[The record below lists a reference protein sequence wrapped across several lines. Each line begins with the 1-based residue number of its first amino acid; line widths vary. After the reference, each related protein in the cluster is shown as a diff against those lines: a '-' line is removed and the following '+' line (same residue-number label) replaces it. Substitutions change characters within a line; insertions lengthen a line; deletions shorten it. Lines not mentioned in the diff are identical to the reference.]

1 MKFQLERFTWV
12 GFSVWFDP
20 SVFLTYRLATSHLS
34 DMQLSMNDV
43 SVGAIHVGR
52 FTCVVHT
59 NLGGGIAHINKS
71 RSQAHRSPR
80 RGETGGISTGIYRK
94 GYPTSFSS
102 GAFLLKFLGLRFTQ
116 PGVDRRA
123 AVFGECVAKHT

>member
-1 MKFQLERFTWV
+1 M
-12 GFSVWFDP
+12 S
-20 SVFLTYRLATSHLS
+20 
-34 DMQLSMNDV
+34 DV
-43 SVGAIHVGR
+43 SVEAVHVGW

-59 NLGGGIAHINKS
+59 NLGGGIAHINKA

-123 AVFGECVAKHT
+123 AVFLDYVWFMIGV

>member
-1 MKFQLERFTWV
+1 M
-12 GFSVWFDP
+12 
-20 SVFLTYRLATSHLS
+20 
-34 DMQLSMNDV
+34 
-43 SVGAIHVGR
+43 
-52 FTCVVHT
+52 VHT
-59 NLGGGIAHINKS
+59 NLGGGIAHINKA

-102 GAFLLKFLGLRFTQ
+102 GVFLLKFLGLRFTQ

-123 AVFGECVAKHT
+123 AVFFEAVLIFFEIFELGGNFLRHVSFMRDSG